1 MEEVWTMTKHND
13 DLKAAIDAMDLD
25 KARRIFRDA
34 QAEADAETYYLAAKI
49 ALDDEQKQEF
59 LQKALELDPFHEKA
73 RAALKGDSQAAATSA
88 PATTPSPAPTSVGAA
103 SPEDFVSATVKAPK
117 GQTNLMLIPF
127 EQGEVR
133 TVVKDAATVY
143 IVARYTDPYKRT
155 WYNVV
160 YQSTVSTAHGWLPGE
175 TLGDLHVRGQ
185 EIEPMDIPVT
195 EFQFNKKDDFAQRL
209 QHIQLIEIWGIGT
222 PMAFAFVCHILFYSF
237 EDFLMA
243 VSCLG
248 SVVGMLIAIG
258 VAVRFY
264 PGKGKEGAELI
275 RIRKSLRSDYEVM
288 RDDQRENMMMGAAL
302 QLGTNVIT
310 RRVADRKEI
319 TFK

>member
-1 MEEVWTMTKHND
+1 MTKHND

-34 QAEADAETYYLAAKI
+34 QAEADAETYYLASKI

-73 RAALKGDSQAAATSA
+73 RAALKGDSQAQSSA
-88 PATTPSPAPTSVGAA
+88 PPVAPAALQAA
-103 SPEDFVSATVKAPK
+103 NPEDFVSATVKAPE

-133 TVVKDAATVY
+133 TVIKDGATVY
-143 IVARYTDPYKRT
+143 IVSRYTDPEKQT

-160 YQSTVSTAHGWLPGE
+160 YQSTVSTAHGWLPAE

-195 EFQFNKKDDFAQRL
+195 EFQFNEKDDFKSIYDKVNAKYTNAVFPISML
-209 QHIQLIEIWGIGT
+209 GVLLFLVFFVALIIPSI
-222 PMAFAFVCHILFYSF
+222 VL
-237 EDFLMA
+237 A
-243 VSCLG
+243 VIAGVLCLLTIFG
-248 SVVGMLIAIG
+248 GGYLLDKSGLIH
-258 VAVRFY
+258 
-264 PGKGKEGAELI
+264 K
-275 RIRKSLRSDYEVM
+275 
-288 RDDQRENMMMGAAL
+288 
-302 QLGTNVIT
+302 
-310 RRVADRKEI
+310 
-319 TFK
+319 